1 MVEHIKF
8 SMGSDEVLSILQES
22 SDAENEFGKEYWKSG
37 LKAEAMEHFKN
48 EATLEIA
55 IKAVKKQVSVETIKI
70 AGRCYRCGV
79 CKNFVVHKAI
89 YCDNCGQRLY
99 WEET

>member
-8 SMGSDEVLSILQES
+8 SMESDEVLSILQES
-22 SDAENEFGKEYWKSG
+22 SDVENEFGKEYLKSG
-37 LKAEAMEHFKN
+37 LKEEAMEHFKN
-48 EATLEIA
+48 EAVLEIA
-55 IKAVKKQVSVETIKI
+55 IKAVKKQVPVQPIHI

-79 CKNFVVHKAI
+79 CNNFVVHKAI

-99 WEET
+99 W